1 MKLKQNLKETL
12 RVIIVGHVDHGKSTL
27 IGKLLSDLNQIQ
39 EEKINDIKQ
48 ICKTRG
54 LKFEWAFLLDALKT
68 ERDQGITIDT
78 TQIFFKSDIRNYVFI
93 DAPGHKEFLKNMIT
107 GASSAQL
114 AILIIDGQEGIQEQ
128 TKRHV
133 YLLSLLGIKNV
144 IVVINKM
151 DLINYDK
158 NKFADLET
166 QITRYLKSINIKIM
180 AIIPVSAWNG
190 DNIVRK
196 KSLRWYSGKTLL
208 EVLDQF
214 KDKAVDHLKPLR
226 FVVQDI
232 YKIDEKRILVGRVES
247 GKLKKKSEYVIS
259 PSNTKVSIKSFQIW
273 PKSIKNEYVSGECI
287 GLELNEKIFVE
298 KGNIISEITKPP
310 SLVNIFEARIF
321 WFSNQ
326 RLQINKKYKIKINT
340 TDYDITFS
348 KIKRIINIDD
358 LTEKKNDDVQKNNV
372 ADVLIE
378 SESILCL
385 DNFELINN
393 TGKFSLIDQ
402 FEVVG
407 GGVVKSASKSDS
419 TDSNLNIN
427 ENVKS
432 EDFFVNEIDRILKVG
447 HRPGI
452 LWLTGLSGSGK
463 STIAKEVEKK
473 LFLKGY
479 NIFSLDGDNL
489 RHGLNRD
496 LDFMPESRV
505 ENIRRTAEVASLFV
519 SAGFIVLIS
528 LISPYKRDRKKARA
542 IRPEAFKEIFI
553 KASIEECEKRDVKG
567 LYAKARSGKIKNF
580 TGLTA
585 PYEEPDKPELIIDTE
600 KNGIIECSKLLEKFV
615 EKEFGKK

>member
-107 GASSAQL
+107 GATSAQL

-196 KSLRWYSGKTLL
+196 KSLRWYGGKTLL

-214 KDKAVDHLKPLR
+214 KDKAVNHLKPLR

-259 PSNTKVSIKSFQIW
+259 PSNTKVSIRSFQIW

-348 KIKRIINIDD
+348 KIKKIINIDD

-385 DNFELINN
+385 DNFELVNN

-407 GGVVKSASKSDS
+407 GGVVKSASKSDL
-419 TDSNLNIN
+419 TDSKLNIN

-542 IRPEAFKEIFI
+542 IRPEVFKEIF
-553 KASIEECEKRDVKG
+553 
-567 LYAKARSGKIKNF
+567 NF
-580 TGLTA
+580 YFSSH
-585 PYEEPDKPELIIDTE
+585 P
-600 KNGIIECSKLLEKFV
+600 F
-615 EKEFGKK
+615 

>member
-1 MKLKQNLKETL
+1 MNFKQNSEDTL

-39 EEKINDIKQ
+39 EEKINDIKK

-78 TQIFFKSDIRNYVFI
+78 TQIFFRSDRRNYVFI

-107 GASSAQL
+107 GATSAQL
-114 AILIIDGQEGIQEQ
+114 AILIIDGLEGIQEQ

-133 YLLSLLGIKNV
+133 FLLSLLGIKDV

-158 NKFADLET
+158 NKFADLEA
-166 QITRYLKSINIKIM
+166 QISKYLKSINIKIT
-180 AIIPVSAWNG
+180 AIIPISAWNG

-196 KSLRWYSGKTLL
+196 KTLRWYKGKVLL

-214 KDKAVDHLKPLR
+214 RDNAVDHGMPLR

-232 YKIDEKRILVGRVES
+232 YKISEKRILVGRVES
-247 GKLKKKSEYVIS
+247 GKLKKKSKYVIS
-259 PSNTKVSIKSFQIW
+259 PSNTKVSIKSFEIW
-273 PKSIKNEYVSGECI
+273 PKSTKNEYVTGECI

-298 KGNIISEITKPP
+298 KGNVLSEITRSP
-310 SLVNIFEARIF
+310 SLTNTFEARIF

-326 RLQINKKYKIKINT
+326 RLRINKKYKIKINT
-340 TDYDITFS
+340 TDYEIIFS
-348 KIKRIINIDD
+348 KIKKIINIDD
-358 LTEKKNDDVQKNNV
+358 LTEKKNDDVEKNNV

-378 SESILCL
+378 SESILCI
-385 DNFELINN
+385 DNFELVNN
-393 TGKFSLIDQ
+393 TGKFSVIDQ

-407 GGVVKSASKSDS
+407 GGVVKSASKSELIDS
-419 TDSNLNIN
+419 HISIN

-432 EDFFVNEIDRILKVG
+432 EDFFVNEIDRVLKVG

-489 RHGLNRD
+489 RQGLNRD

-528 LISPYKRDRKKARA
+528 LISPYKVDRNKARA
-542 IRPEAFKEIFI
+542 IRPEVFKEIFI

-567 LYAKARSGKIKNF
+567 LYAKARSGRIKNF
-580 TGLTA
+580 TGITA
-585 PYEEPDKPELIIDTE
+585 PYEEPNKPELIIDTE
-600 KNGIIECSKLLEKFV
+600 KNGILECSKMLEKFV

>member
-1 MKLKQNLKETL
+1 MKLKQNLKQTL

-39 EEKINDIKQ
+39 EEKINDIKK

-107 GASSAQL
+107 GATSAQL
-114 AILIIDGQEGIQEQ
+114 AILIIDGLEGIQEQ

-133 YLLSLLGIKNV
+133 YLLSLLGVKNV

-196 KSLRWYSGKTLL
+196 KPLRWYFGKTLL

-273 PKSIKNEYVSGECI
+273 PKSIKDEYVSGECI

-298 KGNIISEITKPP
+298 KGNVISEITKPP
-310 SLVNIFEARIF
+310 SLVNLFEARIF

-385 DNFELINN
+385 DNFELVNN

-542 IRPEAFKEIFI
+542 IRPEVFKEIFI

>member
-39 EEKINDIKQ
+39 EEKINDIKK

-348 KIKRIINIDD
+348 KIKKIINIDD

-385 DNFELINN
+385 DNFELVNN

-407 GGVVKSASKSDS
+407 GGVVKSASKSDL

-432 EDFFVNEIDRILKVG
+432 EYFFVNEIDRILKVG

>member
-321 WFSNQ
+321 WFCNQ

-348 KIKRIINIDD
+348 KIK
-358 LTEKKNDDVQKNNV
+358 K
-372 ADVLIE
+372 
-378 SESILCL
+378 
-385 DNFELINN
+385 
-393 TGKFSLIDQ
+393 
-402 FEVVG
+402 
-407 GGVVKSASKSDS
+407 
-419 TDSNLNIN
+419 
-427 ENVKS
+427 
-432 EDFFVNEIDRILKVG
+432 
-447 HRPGI
+447 
-452 LWLTGLSGSGK
+452 
-463 STIAKEVEKK
+463 
-473 LFLKGY
+473 
-479 NIFSLDGDNL
+479 
-489 RHGLNRD
+489 
-496 LDFMPESRV
+496 
-505 ENIRRTAEVASLFV
+505 
-519 SAGFIVLIS
+519 
-528 LISPYKRDRKKARA
+528 
-542 IRPEAFKEIFI
+542 
-553 KASIEECEKRDVKG
+553 
-567 LYAKARSGKIKNF
+567 
-580 TGLTA
+580 
-585 PYEEPDKPELIIDTE
+585 
-600 KNGIIECSKLLEKFV
+600 
-615 EKEFGKK
+615 

>member
-39 EEKINDIKQ
+39 EEKINDIKK

-93 DAPGHKEFLKNMIT
+93 DAPGHKEFLKNMVT
-107 GASSAQL
+107 GATSAQL
-114 AILIIDGQEGIQEQ
+114 AILIIDGLEGIQEQ

-151 DLINYDK
+151 DLINYDQ

-166 QITRYLKSINIKIM
+166 QIKSYLKSINIKIM

-196 KSLRWYSGKTLL
+196 KSLRWYVGNTLL

-214 KDKAVDHLKPLR
+214 KDKAVNHLKPLR

-247 GKLKKKSEYVIS
+247 GKLKNKSEYVIS

-273 PKSIKNEYVSGECI
+273 PKSTKNEYVSGECI

-298 KGNIISEITKPP
+298 KGNVISEITKPP

-326 RLQINKKYKIKINT
+326 RLHTNKKYKIKINT

-348 KIKRIINIDD
+348 KIKKIINIDD

-385 DNFELINN
+385 DNFELVNN

-407 GGVVKSASKSDS
+407 GGVVKSANKSDLI
-419 TDSNLNIN
+419 DSNLNIN

-452 LWLTGLSGSGK
+452 LWLTGLSSSGK

-496 LDFMPESRV
+496 LNFMPESRV

-542 IRPEAFKEIFI
+542 IRPEVFKEIFI
-553 KASIEECEKRDVKG
+553 KASIEECERRDVKG

>member
-1 MKLKQNLKETL
+1 M
-12 RVIIVGHVDHGKSTL
+12 
-27 IGKLLSDLNQIQ
+27 
-39 EEKINDIKQ
+39 
-48 ICKTRG
+48 
-54 LKFEWAFLLDALKT
+54 
-68 ERDQGITIDT
+68 
-78 TQIFFKSDIRNYVFI
+78 
-93 DAPGHKEFLKNMIT
+93 
-107 GASSAQL
+107 
-114 AILIIDGQEGIQEQ
+114 
-128 TKRHV
+128 
-133 YLLSLLGIKNV
+133 
-144 IVVINKM
+144 
-151 DLINYDK
+151 
-158 NKFADLET
+158 
-166 QITRYLKSINIKIM
+166 
-180 AIIPVSAWNG
+180 
-190 DNIVRK
+190 
-196 KSLRWYSGKTLL
+196 
-208 EVLDQF
+208 
-214 KDKAVDHLKPLR
+214 
-226 FVVQDI
+226 
-232 YKIDEKRILVGRVES
+232 
-247 GKLKKKSEYVIS
+247 
-259 PSNTKVSIKSFQIW
+259 
-273 PKSIKNEYVSGECI
+273 
-287 GLELNEKIFVE
+287 
-298 KGNIISEITKPP
+298 
-310 SLVNIFEARIF
+310 
-321 WFSNQ
+321 
-326 RLQINKKYKIKINT
+326 
-340 TDYDITFS
+340 
-348 KIKRIINIDD
+348 
-358 LTEKKNDDVQKNNV
+358 

-385 DNFELINN
+385 DNFELVNN

-407 GGVVKSASKSDS
+407 GGVVKSASKSDL
-419 TDSNLNIN
+419 TDSKLNIN

>member
-1 MKLKQNLKETL
+1 MKLKQNFEETL

-27 IGKLLSDLNQIQ
+27 IGKLLSDLDQIQ
-39 EEKINDIKQ
+39 EEKINEIKK
-48 ICKTRG
+48 ICRTRG
-54 LKFEWAFLLDALKT
+54 IKFEWAFLLDALKT

-78 TQIFFKSDIRNYVFI
+78 TQIFFKSDKRNYVFI

-107 GASSAQL
+107 GATSAQL
-114 AILIIDGQEGIQEQ
+114 AILIVDGLEGIKEQ

-144 IVVINKM
+144 IVLINKM
-151 DLINYDK
+151 DLINYDE
-158 NKFADLET
+158 NKFAYLKT
-166 QITRYLKSINIKIM
+166 QITQYLKSINIKIM
-180 AIIPVSAWNG
+180 EIIPVSAWNG

-196 KSLRWYSGKTLL
+196 KNLRWYFGKTLL
-208 EVLDQF
+208 DVLDQF
-214 KDKAVDHLKPLR
+214 KDKAENHNKPLR

-247 GKLKKKSEYVIS
+247 GILKKISQHIIS

-273 PKSIKNEYVSGECI
+273 PKQTKNEYVSGECV
-287 GLELNEKIFVE
+287 GVELNEKIFVE
-298 KGNIISEITKPP
+298 KGNIISEIKKPP
-310 SLVNIFEARIF
+310 SLANIFEARIF

-326 RLQINKKYKIKINT
+326 RLRINKKYKIKINS
-340 TDYDITFS
+340 TDYYIIFS
-348 KIKRIINIDD
+348 KIKKIINIDD
-358 LTEKKNDDVQKNNV
+358 LTEKKNDDVEKNNV

-378 SESILCL
+378 CESILSV
-385 DNFELINN
+385 DNFEFINN

-407 GGVVKSASKSDS
+407 GGIVKLVRKSELIDSK
-419 TDSNLNIN
+419 LNVN

-432 EDFFVNEIDRILKVG
+432 ENFFVNEIDRILKAG

-489 RHGLNRD
+489 RQGLNRD

-528 LISPYKRDRKKARA
+528 LISPYRIDRKRARA
-542 IRPEAFKEIFI
+542 IRPEVFKEIFI
-553 KASIEECEKRDVKG
+553 RASIEECEKRDVKG
-567 LYAKARSGKIKNF
+567 LYAKARAGKIKNF

-585 PYEEPDKPELIIDTE
+585 PYEEPDKPELVIDTE
-600 KNGIIECSKLLEKFV
+600 KKGISECSKLIEKFV

>member
-39 EEKINDIKQ
+39 EEKINDIKK

-107 GASSAQL
+107 GATSAQL

-196 KSLRWYSGKTLL
+196 KSLRWYVGKTLL

-214 KDKAVDHLKPLR
+214 KDKAVNHLKPLR

-273 PKSIKNEYVSGECI
+273 PKSIKDEYVSGECI

-348 KIKRIINIDD
+348 KIKKIINIDD

-407 GGVVKSASKSDS
+407 GGVVKSASKSDL

-542 IRPEAFKEIFI
+542 IRPEVFKEIFI

>member
-39 EEKINDIKQ
+39 EEKINDIKK

-107 GASSAQL
+107 GATSAQL
-114 AILIIDGQEGIQEQ
+114 AILIIDGLEGIQEQ

-196 KSLRWYSGKTLL
+196 KSLRWYVGNTLL

-214 KDKAVDHLKPLR
+214 KDKAVNHLKPLR

-273 PKSIKNEYVSGECI
+273 PKSTKNEYVSGECI

-298 KGNIISEITKPP
+298 KGNVISEITKPP

-326 RLQINKKYKIKINT
+326 RLHTNKKYKIKINT

-385 DNFELINN
+385 DNFELVNN

-407 GGVVKSASKSDS
+407 GGVVKSANKSDLI
-419 TDSNLNIN
+419 DSNLNIN

-496 LDFMPESRV
+496 LNFMPESRV

-542 IRPEAFKEIFI
+542 IRPEVFKEIFI

>member
-1 MKLKQNLKETL
+1 MKLKQNFEETL

-39 EEKINDIKQ
+39 EEKINDIKK

-93 DAPGHKEFLKNMIT
+93 DAPGHKEFLKNMVT
-107 GASSAQL
+107 GATSAQL
-114 AILIIDGQEGIQEQ
+114 AILIIDGLEGIQEQ

-151 DLINYDK
+151 DLIYYDK

-196 KSLRWYSGKTLL
+196 KSLRWYVGNTLL

-214 KDKAVDHLKPLR
+214 KDKAVNHLKPLR

-247 GKLKKKSEYVIS
+247 GKLKNKSEYVIS

-273 PKSIKNEYVSGECI
+273 PKSTKNEYVSGECI

-298 KGNIISEITKPP
+298 KGNVISEITKPP

-326 RLQINKKYKIKINT
+326 RLHTNKKYKIKINT

-348 KIKRIINIDD
+348 KIKKIINIDD

-385 DNFELINN
+385 DNFELVNN

-407 GGVVKSASKSDS
+407 GGVVKSANKSDLI
-419 TDSNLNIN
+419 DSNLNIN

-452 LWLTGLSGSGK
+452 LWLTGLSSSGK

-496 LDFMPESRV
+496 LNFMPESRV

-542 IRPEAFKEIFI
+542 IRPEVFKEIFI
-553 KASIEECEKRDVKG
+553 KASIEECERRDVKG

-615 EKEFGKK
+615 EREFGKK

>member
-1 MKLKQNLKETL
+1 MNFKQNSEDTL
-12 RVIIVGHVDHGKSTL
+12 RVISVGHVDHGKSTF

-39 EEKINDIKQ
+39 EEKINDIKK

-78 TQIFFKSDIRNYVFI
+78 TQIFFRSDRRNYVFI

-107 GASSAQL
+107 GATSAQL
-114 AILIIDGQEGIQEQ
+114 AILIIDGLEGIQEQ

-133 YLLSLLGIKNV
+133 FLLSLLGIKDV
-144 IVVINKM
+144 IIVINKM

-158 NKFADLET
+158 NKFADLEA
-166 QITRYLKSINIKIM
+166 QISKYLKSINIKIT
-180 AIIPVSAWNG
+180 AIIPISAWNG

-196 KSLRWYSGKTLL
+196 KTLRWYKGKVLL

-214 KDKAVDHLKPLR
+214 KDNAVDHGMPLR

-232 YKIDEKRILVGRVES
+232 YKISEKRILVGRVES
-247 GKLKKKSEYVIS
+247 GKLKKKSKYVIS
-259 PSNTKVSIKSFQIW
+259 PSNTKVSIKSFEIW
-273 PKSIKNEYVSGECI
+273 PKSTKNEYVTGECI

-298 KGNIISEITKPP
+298 KGNVLSEITRSP
-310 SLVNIFEARIF
+310 SLTNTFEARIF

-326 RLQINKKYKIKINT
+326 RLRINKKYKIKINT
-340 TDYDITFS
+340 TDYEIIFS
-348 KIKRIINIDD
+348 KIKKIINIDD
-358 LTEKKNDDVQKNNV
+358 LTEKKNDDVEKNNV

-378 SESILCL
+378 SESILCI
-385 DNFELINN
+385 DNFELVNN
-393 TGKFSLIDQ
+393 TGKFSVIDQ

-407 GGVVKSASKSDS
+407 GGVVKSASKSELIDS
-419 TDSNLNIN
+419 HISIN

-432 EDFFVNEIDRILKVG
+432 EDFFVNEIDRVLKVG

-489 RHGLNRD
+489 RQGLNRD

-528 LISPYKRDRKKARA
+528 LISPYKVDRNKARA
-542 IRPEAFKEIFI
+542 IRPEVFKEIFI

-567 LYAKARSGKIKNF
+567 LYAKARSGRIKNF
-580 TGLTA
+580 TGITA
-585 PYEEPDKPELIIDTE
+585 PYEEPNKPELIIDTE
-600 KNGIIECSKLLEKFV
+600 KNGILECSKMLEKFV

>member
-1 MKLKQNLKETL
+1 
-12 RVIIVGHVDHGKSTL
+12 
-27 IGKLLSDLNQIQ
+27 
-39 EEKINDIKQ
+39 
-48 ICKTRG
+48 
-54 LKFEWAFLLDALKT
+54 
-68 ERDQGITIDT
+68 
-78 TQIFFKSDIRNYVFI
+78 
-93 DAPGHKEFLKNMIT
+93 MIT
-107 GASSAQL
+107 GATSAQL
-114 AILIIDGQEGIQEQ
+114 AILIIDGLEGIQEQ

-133 YLLSLLGIKNV
+133 FLLSLLGIKDV

-166 QITRYLKSINIKIM
+166 QISKYLKSINIRIT
-180 AIIPVSAWNG
+180 AIIPISAWNG

-196 KSLRWYSGKTLL
+196 QTLRWYKGKTLL

-214 KDKAVDHLKPLR
+214 KDSAVNHGMPLR

-232 YKIDEKRILVGRVES
+232 YKIGEKRILVGRVES
-247 GKLKKKSEYVIS
+247 GKLKKKSKYVIS
-259 PSNTKVSIKSFQIW
+259 PSNTKVSIKSFEIW
-273 PKSIKNEYVSGECI
+273 PKSTKSEYVTGECI

-298 KGNIISEITKPP
+298 KGNVISEITKSP
-310 SLVNIFEARIF
+310 SLTNTFEARIF

-326 RLQINKKYKIKINT
+326 RLRINKKYKIKINT
-340 TDYDITFS
+340 TDYEIIFS
-348 KIKRIINIDD
+348 KIKKIINTDD
-358 LTEKKNDDVQKNNV
+358 LTEKKNEDVEKNNV

-378 SESILCL
+378 SESILCI
-385 DNFELINN
+385 DNFELVNN

-407 GGVVKSASKSDS
+407 GGVVKSASKSELI
-419 TDSNLNIN
+419 DSNISIN

-432 EDFFVNEIDRILKVG
+432 EDFFVNEIDRVLKVG

-489 RHGLNRD
+489 RQGLNRD
-496 LDFMPESRV
+496 LNFMPDSRV

-528 LISPYKRDRKKARA
+528 LISPYKIDRNKARA
-542 IRPEAFKEIFI
+542 IRPEVFKEIFI

-567 LYAKARSGKIKNF
+567 LYAKARSGRIKNF
-580 TGLTA
+580 TGVTA
-585 PYEEPDKPELIIDTE
+585 PYEEPNKPELIIDTE
-600 KNGIIECSKLLEKFV
+600 KNGILECSKMLEKFV

>member
-107 GASSAQL
+107 GATSAQL

-196 KSLRWYSGKTLL
+196 KSLRWYGGKTLL

-214 KDKAVDHLKPLR
+214 KDKAVNHLKPLR

-273 PKSIKNEYVSGECI
+273 PKSIKDEYVSGECI

-348 KIKRIINIDD
+348 KIKKIINIDD

-385 DNFELINN
+385 DNFELVNN